1 MAATNAKRCG
11 FEWVC
16 GALTRRARIK
26 TGPADFSTQMED
38 ANRELRSVMFSLL
51 HLPPLPAI
59 VTAMEREDCTI
70 LSTDEAEPSHAI
82 LMSLVEWMAVMD
94 NAKANSERMT
104 AQVMLQAQFHAE
116 LAKLAPD
123 VSDEAM
129 YNFYCHHTR
138 LWANAYTPL
147 GRRMLFKPL
156 DSISVGD
163 KVHSLMLSYTKAQ
176 YQHFKEADLEIS
188 DRLSYIDMLRKCAE
202 WSKEWNQS
210 QEE

>member
-1 MAATNAKRCG
+1 
-11 FEWVC
+11 
-16 GALTRRARIK
+16 
-26 TGPADFSTQMED
+26 MED

-51 HLPPLPAI
+51 HLPPLPTI
-59 VTAMEREDCTI
+59 VTAMEREDNTI

-82 LMSLVEWMAVMD
+82 LMSLVEWMAIMD
-94 NAKANSERMT
+94 NPKVNLSRMA

-116 LAKLAPD
+116 LAGLAPD
-123 VSDEAM
+123 VSDEAL

-156 DSISVGD
+156 DSISAGD
-163 KVHSLMLSYTKAQ
+163 KVHALMLSYTKAQ
-176 YQHFKEADLEIS
+176 YQHFREVELDIS
-188 DRLSYIDMLRKCAE
+188 ERLSYIDMLRKCAE